1 MANYQDKLS
10 GFAEKL
16 KSQAPSTTPL
26 QEVKPLA
33 SKKGTSEKSA
43 LNIWI
48 PKDLKKRMKHA
59 EIETDQ
65 TLTDITIAALEQ
77 YLKK

>member
-16 KSQAPSTTPL
+16 KSQAPSTPL

-33 SKKGTSEKSA
+33 LKKGTGEKSA

-59 EIETDQ
+59 EIETDK